1 MLRAWW
7 SIQFPQ
13 VLFASGVNGVYKST
27 DGGQTWR
34 TVYTFTPV
42 ALGGGGVAIDP
53 GNHLRIAALNPFSGA
68 VISSLDGGETWTAG
82 AALCQVGDCVGQL
95 FSAPTG
101 PGTLLVKSLNF
112 VSISRD
118 WGATLQPIKLPG
130 SGSVSTAAF
139 DPSHPGWIY
148 LDLSGSLNGSLWL
161 STDYGATWT
170 AKGSPTTSFSAIES
184 LVVDPANPNTILAST
199 IDGVYLST
207 DGATSWTRKSPSSG
221 FLVQGMYGLALPGPG
236 CAPSGALF
244 AVGNSLGTPG
254 TTQVAFSPDYGV
266 TWPAPQLSGITSV
279 SAGPGCG
286 IYVTKQISSDA
297 FVAKLAAD
305 GSVLWTTYLG
315 GSDLDTPAAL
325 ALDNQGNVY
334 VTGNTSSPDFPT
346 TVPRIGVHGQSAVF
360 VTGYSASGA
369 VLSSVVFGGESRET
383 AAGIALDSA
392 RNAYVVG
399 TTSSQ
404 SFPITGGALVS
415 KLDAN
420 GAGAGFVA
428 KLTPGGSLAYA
439 SYLAGTYAYAG
450 AVIVDGSDEAIIA
463 GRGPVPGS
471 TPPVPGATAEFVM
484 KLDQSGSQV
493 RTYTYLKGAQA
504 VNGGPT
510 SLAQDGAGN
519 LFVYGATGSG
529 SLAATPGAYQSPAP
543 LAHCGSIIAPFGD
556 AYIVKLSAANW
567 TPVFTALLHASCGF
581 STGAMAVDKTGAAT
595 VAMATGPGLPL
606 RHPLVGGPACSN
618 SSSAIAQLSADGS
631 TLQFAS
637 YLDDC
642 GVSGLALA
650 PDGSIYAGVSLNS
663 HPAPA
668 GVLHLNPAS
677 APVVSLDGVANAFSG
692 DGSAVAS
699 GGLYALRIAGFQPAT
714 VDLGLNPSQ
723 SLPTA
728 LGGVQVMVDGTPAPI
743 QQTSSGQ
750 VIIVAPA
757 PMRTGRAIPGV
768 TELVALQVIANGIG
782 SNTVWMPLASS
793 APGLM
798 TATFPN
804 LAVPDSSGFVDGF
817 ARNPDGSVNS
827 ASNPAAIGS
836 SMTFYLTGV
845 GATNPNVEPG
855 SIASGSAVVPVLP
868 IFSSW
873 DRSNGSPFN
882 SPGDA
887 VSSVPGYVS
896 AIFQLRL
903 ATPTTLQN
911 VGDTP
916 LPNGV
921 HRVPVNLVF
930 GLFAPPSA
938 APASNTVGVYLK

>member
-1 MLRAWW
+1 MVVDPI
-7 SIQFPQ
+7 SPQ

-34 TVYTFTPV
+34 TVYTFSPV

-82 AALCQVGDCVGQL
+82 APLCQVGDCVGQL

-101 PGTLLVKSLNF
+101 PGTLLVKTLGL
-112 VSISRD
+112 SISRD

-130 SGSVSTAAF
+130 PGSVSAVAF
-139 DPSHPGWIY
+139 DLSHPGWIY
-148 LDLSGSLNGSLWL
+148 LAISGGINGSLWL

-184 LVVDPANPNTILAST
+184 LVVDPANPTTILAAT
-199 IDGVYLST
+199 VDGVYLST
-207 DGATSWTRKSPSSG
+207 DGAASWTRKSPSSG
-221 FLVQGMYGLALPGPG
+221 FLVQGMYGMALPGPG
-236 CAPSGALF
+236 CAPSGAVF
-244 AVGNSLGTPG
+244 AVGNTVGS
-254 TTQVAFSPDYGV
+254 TQVAFSPDYGV
-266 TWPAPQLSGITSV
+266 TWPTPQLSGITSV
-279 SAGPGCG
+279 SAGPGCA

-315 GSDLDTPAAL
+315 GSDLDAPAAL
-325 ALDNQGNVY
+325 ALDSQGNVY

-360 VTGYSASGA
+360 VTGYSASGT

-399 TTSSQ
+399 TTNSQ
-404 SFPITGGALVS
+404 SFPITAGALVS
-415 KLDAN
+415 KLDV
-420 GAGAGFVA
+420 GSPGAGFVA
-428 KLTPGGSLAYA
+428 KLAPGGSLAYA
-439 SYLAGTYAYAG
+439 SYLGGSYAYPG
-450 AVIVDGSDEAIIA
+450 AVLVDGSDEAIIA

-493 RTYTYLKGAQA
+493 LTYTYLKGAQA

-510 SLAQDGAGN
+510 SLAQDSAGN

-543 LAHCGSIIAPFGD
+543 LVRCGSIVAPFGD

-581 STGAMAVDKTGAAT
+581 STGAMSVDKTGAAT
-595 VAMATGPGLPL
+595 VAMATGPGLAL
-606 RHPLVGGPACSN
+606 RHPIVGGPACSN

-637 YLDDC
+637 YLDAC

-650 PDGSIYAGVSLNS
+650 PDGSVYAGASLNS

-668 GVLHLNPAS
+668 GVLHLNPAG
-677 APVVSLDGVANAFSG
+677 APAVSLDGVANAFSG
-692 DGSAVAS
+692 DGSAVAA
-699 GGLYALRIAGFQPAT
+699 GGLYALRIAGFQPTA

-728 LGGVQVMVDGTPAPI
+728 LGGVQVMVDGIPAPI

-757 PMRTGRAIPGV
+757 PMRAGRAVAGV
-768 TELVALQVIANGIG
+768 TELVAIQVIANGIG
-782 SNTVWMPLASS
+782 SNVVWMPLASS

-804 LAVPDSSGFVDGF
+804 LTPPDSSGFVDGF
-817 ARNPDGSVNS
+817 ARNQDGSVNS
-827 ASNPAAIGS
+827 ASNPAAVGS
-836 SMTFYLTGV
+836 SLTFYVTGM

-855 SIASGSAVVPVLP
+855 SIASGSGIVPVAP

-873 DRSNGSPFN
+873 DRFNGSPFN

-903 ATPTTLQN
+903 ATPTSLQN

-921 HRVPVNLVF
+921 HRVSVNLVF
-930 GLFAPPSA
+930 SLFASPSA
-938 APASNTVGVYLK
+938 AQASNTVGVYLK